1 MIMQMNMTQK
11 KISLMEKRIDKKV
24 VEQMFWS
31 EWNIQNEF
39 MNLMNFKKDRQTKY
53 V

>member
-1 MIMQMNMTQK
+1 
-11 KISLMEKRIDKKV
+11 MEKRIDKKV

-39 MNLMNFKKDRQTKY
+39 KKVQTDK
-53 V
+53 VRLNQQ

>member
-31 EWNIQNEF
+31 EWNIQNE
-39 MNLMNFKKDRQTKY
+39 LKKVQTDK
-53 V
+53 VRLNQQ